1 MKKTSLNC
9 RDSSGSVI
17 SLKGLNKEF
26 KTLNRREGIRG
37 GLLDLF
43 SRNYKVIK
51 AVSDVSLEI
60 MPGERVGLLGPNGA
74 GKSTTIKMMSGV
86 LKPSGGEILVNGFVP
101 YTNRV
106 KNAQNIGVVFGQRS
120 QLWWAL
126 PLIESFKILKDIYL
140 IEDKAYN
147 EMMELY
153 HSILGADSGD
163 GEENSKLEVL
173 LKKPVRQMSL
183 GQRTLSDILASFLH
197 NPKVVFLDEP
207 TIGLDVTMKAKIREL
222 VLELN
227 RIRGTTVILTTH
239 DIGDVDALCERVIII
254 DKGGILYDDTIE
266 KLKGYFGAYRTLKV
280 KFGKHDDWHEYLIDE
295 DKSSVMDKLAE
306 IGKEKKIADIKI
318 EEIATEDVIKKIYS
332 GDEQL
337 TVNEGGG
344 EHETP

>member
-1 MKKTSLNC
+1 MQP
-9 RDSSGSVI
+9 VI
-17 SLKGLNKEF
+17 RLKGLNKEF
-26 KTLNRREGIRG
+26 KTLNRREGIKG

-43 SRNYKVIK
+43 SRNYKIVK
-51 AVSDVSLEI
+51 AVSDVSLDI
-60 MPGERVGLLGPNGA
+60 QPGERVGLLGPNGA

-86 LKPSGGEILVNGFVP
+86 LKPTGGEILVNGFVP
-101 YTNRV
+101 YTNRT

-140 IEDKAYN
+140 IDDKPYN
-147 EMMELY
+147 EMFELY
-153 HSILGADSGD
+153 KSILGNDSKD
-163 GEENSKLEVL
+163 TTKEGEEAEECKLDSL

-227 RIRGTTVILTTH
+227 RIRNTTVILTTH

-254 DKGGILYDDTIE
+254 DKGGILLDAPIE
-266 KLKGYFGAYRTLKV
+266 KLKRYFGAYRTLKV
-280 KFGKHDDWHEYLIDE
+280 KFGKDDEWADYLVNEDE
-295 DKSSVMDKLAE
+295 CSVMDKLAE
-306 IGKEKKIADIKI
+306 ISKNKKVIDIKI
-318 EEIATEDVIKKIYS
+318 EEIATEDVIKKIYE
-332 GDEQL
+332 GEA
-337 TVNEGGG
+337 NE
-344 EHETP
+344 TK

>member
-1 MKKTSLNC
+1 MKTQNKNQQP
-9 RDSSGSVI
+9 VI
-17 SLKGLNKEF
+17 ALKNLRKEF
-26 KTLNRREGIRG
+26 KTLNRREGLKG

-51 AVSDVSLEI
+51 AVSDVSLDI

-86 LKPSGGEILVNGFVP
+86 LKPTGGEIMVNGVVP

-106 KNAQNIGVVFGQRS
+106 RNARNIGVVFGQRS

-126 PLIESFKILKDIYL
+126 PLVESFKILKDIYL
-140 IEDKAYN
+140 IDDKSYN
-147 EMMELY
+147 KMMDLY
-153 HSILGADSGD
+153 KSILG
-163 GEENSKLEVL
+163 GEKDEDDEDKLESL

-207 TIGLDVTMKAKIREL
+207 TIGLDVSMKAKIREL

-227 RIRGTTVILTTH
+227 RIRNTTVILTTH

-254 DKGGILYDDTIE
+254 DKGGILYDNTIE
-266 KLKGYFGAYRTLKV
+266 NLKSYFGAYRTLRV
-280 KFGKHDDWHEYLIDE
+280 LYDDKKKKAEWAEYLVDE
-295 DKSSVMDKLAE
+295 DKCSVMEKLAE
-306 IGKEKKIADIKI
+306 VSEQRRVADIKI
-318 EEIATEDVIKKIYS
+318 EEISTEDVIKKIYA
-332 GDEQL
+332 
-337 TVNEGGG
+337 G
-344 EHETP
+344 E